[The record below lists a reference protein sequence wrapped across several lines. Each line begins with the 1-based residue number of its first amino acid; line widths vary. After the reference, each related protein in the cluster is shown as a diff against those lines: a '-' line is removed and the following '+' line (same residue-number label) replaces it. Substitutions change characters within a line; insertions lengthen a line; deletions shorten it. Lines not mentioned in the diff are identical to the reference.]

1 MAKSHLMHQKFFD
14 ANGGVDES
22 RTKTA
27 LNSYVSAVASLQY
40 SS

>member
-27 LNSYVSAVASLQY
+27 LNSCVLAVESLEY
-40 SS
+40 PS